1 MAAAEIGPLAQI
13 GGLGDVLRALP
24 RALARRGHA
33 VRRFMP
39 AYGSVDRTGFIREEM
54 NLAVPLGPAR
64 APVTFLSRTETTD
77 SGPGALMTTLVENDE
92 LFAREGIYGPPGGAY
107 DDNAR
112 RFTLLSRAV
121 CEYARRSGRTP
132 DVLHVHDWHTAIV
145 PLLARFAV
153 AWPARPPRTVLTVHN
168 MGYQGRFG
176 PEDLDWLS
184 LRPEERERLF
194 RRDGMEDHGGIN
206 FLKAGLVHADRI
218 AAVSPTYAREIATPE
233 GGFGL
238 DAVVRGRGAH
248 VVGILNGADY
258 DLWNPETDRHLPRT
272 YGPDSLAAKGESR
285 HALRQAI
292 DLPPGDRPMLGVVSR
307 LVEQKGID
315 LVARAADDLIA
326 MGADL
331 AILGSGEAA
340 IAGAL
345 ERLRAARPDRVG
357 LRIGYDERL
366 SHLIIAGCDLFLMPS
381 RYEPCGLAQMHAM
394 RYGTVP
400 VVRRTGGLADTV
412 RDQRGS
418 PGEGTGFVFDDPSAE
433 ALGGAVRRA
442 LALHR
447 SDPRAWKDLEVRAM
461 REDFS
466 WDGAAALY
474 EGIYEGRP

>member
-1 MAAAEIGPLAQI
+1 MAAAEIGPLAQS

-24 RALARRGHA
+24 HALARLGHA

-39 AYGSVDRTGFIREEM
+39 AYGSVNRAGFIREEM

-64 APVTFLSRTETTD
+64 VPVTFLSRAEPSG
-77 SGPGALMTTLVENDE
+77 SGPGGVMTTLVENDE

-112 RFTLLSRAV
+112 RFSLLSRAV
-121 CEYARRSGRTP
+121 CEYARSSGSSP
-132 DVLHVHDWHTAIV
+132 HVLHVHDWHTAIV
-145 PLLARFAV
+145 PLLTRFAV
-153 AWPARPPRTVLTVHN
+153 AWPGRPPSTVLTIHN

-184 LRPEERERLF
+184 LPPGERERLL
-194 RRDGMEDHGGIN
+194 RGNGIEDHGGMN
-206 FLKAGLVHADRI
+206 FLKAGIVHADRI

-238 DAVVRGRGAH
+238 DAILRRRSAD

-258 DLWNPETDRHLPRT
+258 DVWNPETDRHLPRP
-272 YGPDSLAAKGESR
+272 YGPGSLAAKDESR
-285 HALRQAI
+285 RALRQAI
-292 DLPPGDRPMLGVVSR
+292 GLPSGDRPMLGVVSR

-315 LVARAADDLIA
+315 LVARAAHDLLE

-331 AILGSGEAA
+331 AILGSGEAT
-340 IAGAL
+340 IAEAL
-345 ERLRAARPDRVG
+345 ERSRAARPDRVG
-357 LRIGYDERL
+357 LRIGYDEGL
-366 SHLIIAGCDLFLMPS
+366 SHLIIAGCDLLLMPS

-400 VVRRTGGLADTV
+400 VVRRTGGLADTI
-412 RDQRGS
+412 RDEGGA
-418 PGEGTGFVFDDPSAE
+418 PGDGTGFVFDDASAE
-433 ALGGAVRRA
+433 ALAGAVRRA
-442 LALHR
+442 LALRR
-447 SDPRAWKDLEVRAM
+447 SDPQAWRDLQLRAM

-466 WDGAAALY
+466 WDAAAARY
-474 EGIYEGRP
+474 EEIYEGRP